1 MAITG
6 HGVSF
11 RCVACEL
18 SIDYLVEMFCGLN
31 SRERTRLRM
40 SFLICVNIRLW
51 VVVEARG
58 WMRLPM
64 ENLWVRDAWMDGR

>member
-1 MAITG
+1 MQFKKLFEVRMAITG

-40 SFLICVNIRLW
+40 SSFV
-51 VVVEARG
+51 
-58 WMRLPM
+58 
-64 ENLWVRDAWMDGR
+64 